1 MKKRFWIV
9 VLFFVGVPML
19 VGAAEFRSGDQVAV
33 GASETVADDL
43 YAGGGLVTSAGVV
56 TGDLYAAGGTVLV
69 SERVGGDAVLVGGTV
84 TVLGIIADDLRVGGG
99 TIVVQGEVLSDVLIG
114 GGVVRIG
121 GRGVGGDV
129 VIGAGD
135 VRIDAPIKGDARIG
149 GGTVYL
155 NAPIAGNVEIDAD
168 RLVLGAGADLSG
180 NLLYRSPKEL
190 VRESGAQVAGSI
202 SYEPRKASR
211 TLGAGSIAAF
221 ISIVV
226 LIKFLALFLAAL
238 LLSLFL
244 RRYANE
250 LVEKAATRPLYEIG
264 RGFIAL
270 SVLPAASVL
279 LLVTIIGIPLG
290 ILGLLGFAVLLLFA
304 GISAPV
310 VLGSIVH
317 RTLLRRPLYE
327 VSWKTILLGVIL
339 YMILAVIP
347 VIGWAVCFLFTL
359 LTLGAIVNIKL
370 SVLKEWR

>member
-1 MKKRFWIV
+1 MVFC
-9 VLFFVGVPML
+9 
-19 VGAAEFRSGDQVAV
+19 
-33 GASETVADDL
+33 
-43 YAGGGLVTSAGVV
+43 
-56 TGDLYAAGGTVLV
+56 
-69 SERVGGDAVLVGGTV
+69 
-84 TVLGIIADDLRVGGG
+84 
-99 TIVVQGEVLSDVLIG
+99 
-114 GGVVRIG
+114 
-121 GRGVGGDV
+121 
-129 VIGAGD
+129 
-135 VRIDAPIKGDARIG
+135 
-149 GGTVYL
+149 
-155 NAPIAGNVEIDAD
+155 
-168 RLVLGAGADLSG
+168 
-180 NLLYRSPKEL
+180 
-190 VRESGAQVAGSI
+190 
-202 SYEPRKASR
+202 
-211 TLGAGSIAAF
+211 SIAAF